1 MDTTTHSAA
10 PKAAAPYGWRA
21 NGLVGACAL
30 LLLAACG
37 GGQDGAQDLKQ
48 TPANQPTPAE
58 GRNAAVPQWPEV
70 TALRLPSS
78 TPGPADEVKDA
89 GVASIAQRT
98 VATAPLSFN
107 GGTED
112 PGLLMLLVPDEQST
126 SGAGVAAWV
135 DAASE
140 TGTRIAPVTDAQFLA
155 MGSAKAAKYA
165 GLVLPDQLH
174 VVATDELIT
183 AVRSYV
189 TAGGRALL
197 SYDFGALTLNGNDQP
212 VYPIPKSRLSDL
224 AGVDYVLYDS
234 LLGQMVGLG
243 PVVGMRSTL
252 RELLVPPGKS
262 VPYNVSPPLAA
273 AAVDSVSRNTDARAA
288 APTGLLGAAG
298 LAAGEAL
305 YLPTSVRDPG
315 GVKGFDPQ
323 QFQTVPAY
331 SVQDRQRA
339 QAGQVRP
346 RSVKI
351 DFGRAFKGR
360 QPLAASRIPAAGL
373 ARHAPPVAPTDA
385 AGAETLDASS
395 AMVNLKAEAD
405 TLDGYHGYL
414 LGHLIYPTF
423 VTSGS
428 YTGTPLVNSPSFGL
442 VAGITTVG
450 AGKVLF
456 VNLPLGY
463 LKGRTDALPMH
474 GFLRYFLEH
483 VVKGARLSAMPNG
496 KAGMTMDWHLDWMAA
511 QQPSLALE
519 TAGVFNTHTFSME
532 MTAGPDTITPGDG
545 LGWNLNNN
553 PVAQQLLRRL
563 DARGHA
569 LGSHGGWIHDY
580 YGLNATETNQA
591 DFLPYLVLN
600 KSAVDTA
607 VGRPMRGYSAP
618 QGNNPPWAMD
628 WLEQQGVVAA
638 YFGGHTGLGATRQYR
653 DGALRNPSLWVFP
666 VTPQGIYATF
676 EEWQDYNVP
685 KAEVNAWYRAMVD
698 FSVNYNTSRM
708 VYAHPP
714 GAHQWVDVV
723 KALLAYG
730 QTKGAKF
737 QWYTMPRLADFMATR
752 NQVGWT
758 QTALA
763 GGVTRF
769 TATHPSTLAEMV
781 WMLPKAR
788 YLRPTLVTAN
798 SATISDGGTVWLV
811 KGRAVTQA
819 RFQAVANPAYI
830 P

>member
-273 AAVDSVSRNTDARAA
+273 AAVDSASRNTDARAA

-323 QFQTVPAY
+323 QFHRVQIDYAVQPA
-331 SVQDRQRA
+331 D
-339 QAGQVRP
+339 QVRV
-346 RSVKI
+346 R
-351 DFGRAFKGR
+351 
-360 QPLAASRIPAAGL
+360 
-373 ARHAPPVAPTDA
+373 
-385 AGAETLDASS
+385 
-395 AMVNLKAEAD
+395 
-405 TLDGYHGYL
+405 
-414 LGHLIYPTF
+414 
-423 VTSGS
+423 
-428 YTGTPLVNSPSFGL
+428 
-442 VAGITTVG
+442 VG
-450 AGKVLF
+450 AGHRLQPGVRPAEPPIAPMRRRHRIA
-456 VNLPLGY
+456 VCPRVEENQIHVG
-463 LKGRTDALPMH
+463 DAA
-474 GFLRYFLEH
+474 LRQCLNE
-483 VVKGARLSAMPNG
+483 VG
-496 KAGMTMDWHLDWMAA
+496 MAA
-511 QQPSLALE
+511 
-519 TAGVFNTHTFSME
+519 
-532 MTAGPDTITPGDG
+532 
-545 LGWNLNNN
+545 
-553 PVAQQLLRRL
+553 
-563 DARGHA
+563 
-569 LGSHGGWIHDY
+569 
-580 YGLNATETNQA
+580 
-591 DFLPYLVLN
+591 
-600 KSAVDTA
+600 
-607 VGRPMRGYSAP
+607 
-618 QGNNPPWAMD
+618 
-628 WLEQQGVVAA
+628 
-638 YFGGHTGLGATRQYR
+638 
-653 DGALRNPSLWVFP
+653 
-666 VTPQGIYATF
+666 
-676 EEWQDYNVP
+676 
-685 KAEVNAWYRAMVD
+685 
-698 FSVNYNTSRM
+698 
-708 VYAHPP
+708 
-714 GAHQWVDVV
+714 
-723 KALLAYG
+723 
-730 QTKGAKF
+730 
-737 QWYTMPRLADFMATR
+737 
-752 NQVGWT
+752 
-758 QTALA
+758 
-763 GGVTRF
+763 
-769 TATHPSTLAEMV
+769 
-781 WMLPKAR
+781 
-788 YLRPTLVTAN
+788 
-798 SATISDGGTVWLV
+798 
-811 KGRAVTQA
+811 
-819 RFQAVANPAYI
+819 
-830 P
+830 